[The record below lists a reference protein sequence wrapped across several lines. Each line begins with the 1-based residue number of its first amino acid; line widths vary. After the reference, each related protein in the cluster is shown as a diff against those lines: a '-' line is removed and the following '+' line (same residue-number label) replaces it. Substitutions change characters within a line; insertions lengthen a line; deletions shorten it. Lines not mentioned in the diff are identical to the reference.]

1 MIRNVERTDTTIK
14 LLSVALATTLLAGAA
29 APAMATVL
37 TETTRSTVDAQAKF
51 APRLEPVP
59 TVPTIQVAK
68 AIVPVQSAEEVAEM
82 PQPAPT
88 PAAKTAAP
96 LPQPVAPP
104 AQATR
109 TAVRRPA
116 AAATGSNSA
125 PVAAANNAQ
134 PSAPAPASSGGIAE
148 ARAILARYVSTYP
161 ILQGTTVEFGDSRG
175 NPQAIVYYKSARIII
190 NPNHTVS
197 LERII
202 AHEIWH
208 IIDWRDNGQI
218 NWGENVPPA
227 NANDFRR

>member
-1 MIRNVERTDTTIK
+1 MMQADRTNRTIK
-14 LLSVALATTLLAGAA
+14 LLSVALATTLLIGAA
-29 APAMATVL
+29 APAMATAL
-37 TETTRSTVDAQAKF
+37 AEPRSGLSARAAF
-51 APRLEPVP
+51 APRLEPVA
-59 TVPTIQVAK
+59 TVPPIQVAK
-68 AIVPVQSAEEVAEM
+68 AIAPIQATDETAEM
-82 PQPAPT
+82 PATAPK

-96 LPQPVAPP
+96 LPKPVAAP
-104 AQATR
+104 ATQTRRTSATR
-109 TAVRRPA
+109 Q
-116 AAATGSNSA
+116 AATGSNSA
-125 PVAAANNAQ
+125 PAPAAGTAQ
-134 PSAPAPASSGGIAE
+134 AAAPAPAAASGGIAE

-161 ILQGTTVEFGDSRG
+161 ILQGTSVEFGDTRG